1 MLKLRKRQPL
11 YLRSK
16 GRTNHKHLS
25 PLPDLQSRL
34 AAIAKNIETLES
46 KVSGGSVAPA
56 PVAATTAEQA
66 SAPSPQRSFDPLEA
80 LRRRKHELEHG
91 HVPTAA
97 PAPVEVPA
105 APQQAAPEPAAPPPA
120 PEQPVHAP
128 EPSAT
133 SPEPAPTPD
142 SSGLDQLISRLDE
155 QFSRL
160 TDAVVD
166 VRSIAESSAAD
177 QAGLHQQVAA
187 LKARV
192 DNGSNRPQPRL
203 RQRRK
208 RSADPILRNSAIRSA
223 LFRIRLRRCRNQR
236 RSSLWKTA
244 IATFSPAST
253 R

>member
-11 YLRSK
+11 YLPQQ
-16 GRTNHKHLS
+16 G
-25 PLPDLQSRL
+25 PDQPQPAQPAPDLQSRL

-128 EPSAT
+128 APSAT
-133 SPEPAPTPD
+133 LPEPAPTPD

-192 DNGSNRPQPRL
+192 DNGSSSAT
-203 RQRRK
+203 RQTRRK

-223 LFRIRLRRCRNQR
+223 LFRIRLRRCRNRR